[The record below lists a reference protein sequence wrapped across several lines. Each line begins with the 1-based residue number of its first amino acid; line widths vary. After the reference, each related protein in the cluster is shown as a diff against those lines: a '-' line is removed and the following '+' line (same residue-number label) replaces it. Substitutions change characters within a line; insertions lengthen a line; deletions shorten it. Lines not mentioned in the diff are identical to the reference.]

1 MYKIFNALLTIIWV
15 IDILNLNFQIGDIWV
30 ADFLDKTV
38 QINFWAWLLI
48 WIFVP
53 SSNYIVYKNN

>member
-30 ADFLDKTV
+30 AEFLDKTV